1 MHPGMSGRELDEFF
15 NLLKRLADAFGIPG
29 YEEEV
34 RSIIIDELKPYA
46 DELWVDRLGNVV
58 AVKKGSGDARVM
70 VAAHMDEIGLMV
82 KSIDEHGFL
91 YIAPVGG
98 WSDIILP
105 GQRLRIMTRSGKL
118 VYGVVGTKPP
128 HVMTPEEAKQVIPI
142 DKLFVDVGASSR
154 KEVEEM
160 GIQVGSPIDL
170 DREAVRIGKHR
181 ATGKAFDDRVGVAVM
196 IEAFKRLAERGVEA
210 TVYAVATVQE
220 ETGLKGART
229 IAYALQ
235 PDAALSIDVTIAAD
249 VPGVEEPKHITKL
262 GKGPA
267 IKIIDGRSG
276 SGTISDKRIVRLL
289 EEAAREEGIP
299 FQYEV
304 ATGGTTDATAIQLTR
319 SGVPVSAVSIPTRY
333 IHSPVEVLDL
343 RDAVNAARLIAAA
356 VARMTPSWFREVLP
370 PRRVYK

>member
-1 MHPGMSGRELDEFF
+1 MSGKEVDSFF

-34 RSIIIDELKPYA
+34 RALIIDELKPYA

-58 AVKKGSGDARVM
+58 AVKKGARDAKVM
-70 VAAHMDEIGLMV
+70 LAAHMDEIGLMV
-82 KSIDEHGFL
+82 KSIDEKGFI

-105 GQRLRIMTRSGKL
+105 GQRLRIRTDGGNL

-128 HVMTPEEAKQVIPI
+128 HVMTPEEMKQVIPV

-160 GIQVGSPIDL
+160 GIRPGSPIDL
-170 DREAVRIGKHR
+170 DREAVRLGGTR

-196 IEAFKRLAERGVEA
+196 IEAFKRLAEAGAEA

-220 ETGLKGART
+220 EVGLKGART
-229 IAYALQ
+229 IAYSLQ
-235 PDAALSIDVTIAAD
+235 PDAAIAIDVTIAAD
-249 VPGVEEPKHITKL
+249 VPGVEEPKYITRL
-262 GKGPA
+262 GEGPA
-267 IKIIDGRSG
+267 IKIIDGRRG
-276 SGTISDKRIVRLL
+276 TGTISDRRIVELL
-289 EEAAREEGIP
+289 VEAARRENIP
-299 FQYEV
+299 YQFEV

-343 RDAVNAARLIAAA
+343 RDAVNAAKLIAAA
-356 VARMTPSWFREVLP
+356 VSRMTPSWFREVLP